1 MLNLQALEQ
10 AFSSISAVGKGTIDC
25 HFDGHVVTLSALLPS
40 EEVAVQKFAAVALEE
55 EKGTL
60 SANTEFI
67 DRFQIALLSF
77 SISRLDHLDL
87 RESEFI
93 ETGEM
98 LPNGVAVKM
107 PRHEAI
113 RKLVMSWSRLV
124 RQFLFRK
131 YSELMERIDDES
143 ERIIKYEPIDLDAEI
158 ARVETRLEEL
168 KARKAEKAA
177 EKEAKHPFR
186 QQVDVFSNRS
196 DKQEVPV
203 QPQPPQQ
210 PQAVQQPQPAPVP
223 QQAAPQPP
231 QPRQPI
237 VPPVAPPPKV
247 APPRQAVPEPSMDE
261 VLSNIEA
268 AQSNEDEGLTLAD
281 LSAEMAAENER
292 LLRARQ
298 ARLAQQS
305 QTPPQARRP
314 PPHLSAREDT
324 TELQEVQKVG
334 DINGT
339 EAFRIGE
346 VPTLSEKT
354 TTPRSNQGVVVDQ
367 AQNNGTVNPRF
378 RRG

>member
-1 MLNLQALEQ
+1 
-10 AFSSISAVGKGTIDC
+10 
-25 HFDGHVVTLSALLPS
+25 
-40 EEVAVQKFAAVALEE
+40 
-55 EKGTL
+55 
-60 SANTEFI
+60 
-67 DRFQIALLSF
+67 
-77 SISRLDHLDL
+77 
-87 RESEFI
+87 
-93 ETGEM
+93 
-98 LPNGVAVKM
+98 
-107 PRHEAI
+107 
-113 RKLVMSWSRLV
+113 
-124 RQFLFRK
+124 
-131 YSELMERIDDES
+131 
-143 ERIIKYEPIDLDAEI
+143 
-158 ARVETRLEEL
+158 
-168 KARKAEKAA
+168 
-177 EKEAKHPFR
+177 
-186 QQVDVFSNRS
+186 
-196 DKQEVPV
+196 
-203 QPQPPQQ
+203 
-210 PQAVQQPQPAPVP
+210 
-223 QQAAPQPP
+223 
-231 QPRQPI
+231 
-237 VPPVAPPPKV
+237 
-247 APPRQAVPEPSMDE
+247 MDE